1 MADRGARAAAG
12 GVPDN
17 RVFGSGYVVIL
28 RINGPLHLY
37 SDCANSVGSRAAASE
52 IEYRWAEGRSER
64 AAGIVVEFVRL
75 KVNVIVTAGA
85 VVLAARQH
93 AEGRQA
99 TSTIP
104 IVFAT
109 AGEHRWVPV
118 LLQVCPDRGAMLTGL
133 SNQQSDLAAKRLEL
147 LREVVPGLRRLAILA
162 NVSNPASLGEM
173 PEVERSARELGIEPI
188 TAEVRRGEDIAPAF
202 EALKGRVEA
211 LCVCSDFLMFTHR
224 VRINTLTLGA
234 RLPTIYGER
243 EMVELGGL
251 MSYGPNFPEL
261 FRRAADSLIRYYA
274 VRNLATFRSSNPRS
288 SI

>member
-1 MADRGARAAAG
+1 MRELGWIEGR
-12 GVPDN
+12 
-17 RVFGSGYVVIL
+17 
-28 RINGPLHLY
+28 
-37 SDCANSVGSRAAASE
+37 SVR

-64 AAGIVVEFVRL
+64 AAEIAVEFVRL

-109 AGEHRWVPV
+109 ASEPMGTGLVASLSRPGGNV
-118 LLQVCPDRGAMLTGL
+118 TGL

-211 LCVCSDFLMFTHR
+211 LMFVQTFSCSRTAF
-224 VRINTLTLGA
+224 A
-234 RLPTIYGER
+234 
-243 EMVELGGL
+243 
-251 MSYGPNFPEL
+251 
-261 FRRAADSLIRYYA
+261 LI
-274 VRNLATFRSSNPRS
+274 P
-288 SI
+288 